1 MFQRMIVDD
10 WALCIPVISFFMF
23 AAVFVLVTCRALLLG
38 KAERTRLA
46 ALPLDETPEPL
57 KPP

>member
-1 MFQRMIVDD
+1 
-10 WALCIPVISFFMF
+10 MF